1 MAFKMEWLSE
11 YVRTEEQEVKLDEI
25 FSFLSKTCCEA
36 KVTSEFAEGKMWTE
50 WKLDYLKRH
59 IQQKSNLNAVGIV
72 RRRKMGMGIG
82 TLLQE
87 STKDQEKRNELS
99 HKKKSKLLAIK
110 MNASM
115 LSVQQIHDHMAR
127 YVSIPEGWRN
137 KNYAFEFVNSINEI
151 VQNETICNVKNAPWH
166 TLIVDESTD
175 ITVHKMPVLYIKYRE
190 ENDSTIKLCLAA

>member
-1 MAFKMEWLSE
+1 
-11 YVRTEEQEVKLDEI
+11 
-25 FSFLSKTCCEA
+25 
-36 KVTSEFAEGKMWTE
+36 MWTE

-59 IQQKSNLNAVGIV
+59 IQQKSNLNAFGIV

-99 HKKKSKLLAIK
+99 HKKKSNPEQVKIVIDNILLAIK

-115 LSVQQIHDHMAR
+115 LSVQEIHDHMAK
-127 YVSIPEGWRN
+127 YASIPEGWRN

-175 ITVHKMPVLYIKYRE
+175 ITVHKMLVLYIKYRE